1 MHYLKDYRPP
11 HYTLPETRLEF
22 TLDETKTVVRSELA
36 FNKVDTSK
44 PLVLNGRR
52 MVLKEI
58 KMDDQVL
65 AGDEYALT
73 PETLTLNPEKEHFTL
88 SITVE
93 INPSANTEL
102 MGLYV
107 SDGILCTQC
116 EPEGFRNITYY
127 PDHSDV
133 PSRFTVTIHADRQ
146 KYPVVLSNG
155 NKIQET
161 GDTVVFEDPYNKPC
175 YLFALVAGKLDAI
188 RDTFTTRSGK
198 KVALALYCEPGK
210 KDRLTF
216 AMQALKTAMAWDE
229 KTFGLEYDLDTFSIV
244 AVSHFN
250 AGAMENKSLNIFNDA
265 ALLAS
270 PDTATDAVYEYIEH
284 VVAHEYFHN
293 YSGDRVTL
301 RDWFNLSLKEGL
313 TVYRDQEFGYD
324 TRSRAVGRIDDV
336 QTLKM
341 FQFPEDDGPL
351 AHPVWPDKYKAI
363 DNFYTVT
370 IYEKGAELI
379 RMQEAILGREA
390 FLKACRLYFK
400 RYDGQAVTID
410 EFVKAMEDSSG
421 VDLSAFKRWYH
432 IPGRPRVRVETTWDP
447 QKNTLTV
454 SVSQS
459 HKNTDEPFMI
469 PLRFGLL
476 DKTGRD
482 VKTGTLIVT
491 QKEQT
496 FSFDGLSE
504 RPVLSINRGFSAPV
518 DLDVSLTDDERLF
531 LMTHDSDLFNRYE
544 TGHQYALDRLVQA
557 VRMKGDTPDETVIR
571 ALGSYLEGDK
581 KDLAFLARAIVLPGE
596 EEIFDRMEQADI
608 PEIYR
613 VRRLI
618 RQAFATRYRAELE
631 HLYHT
636 CQTPGDYSPDT
647 ESAARRAVKNVAL
660 GYLSLLPEGA
670 GLAKAQFDAAN
681 NLTDRLAALNVL
693 LVHDLPGADEAL
705 QAFYDRYRD
714 DDLVLTKWFALQ
726 ARKPDI
732 NVLKQVKALT
742 AHEKFD
748 YKNPNKVR
756 ALIGAFGGNLMGFHN
771 ADLSGYR
778 FMAEEVLKLD
788 RLNPHLS
795 AKLLTAFSK
804 YKKVNVSRQE
814 DVRRILTDVLDTP
827 GLSANAAETLERLI

>member
-1 MHYLKDYRPP
+1 MHYLEDYRAP
-11 HYTLPETRLEF
+11 HYTLPETRLDF
-22 TLDETKTVVRSELA
+22 TLDETATVVKSELV
-36 FNKVDTSK
+36 FKDVDTSK
-44 PLVLNGRR
+44 PLVLNGQH
-52 MVLKEI
+52 MTLKEI
-58 KMDDQVL
+58 KMDGRVL
-65 AGDEYALT
+65 TPDDYALT
-73 PETLTLNPEKEHFTL
+73 PETLTLNPEKAHFTL
-88 SITVE
+88 AVTVE
-93 INPSANTEL
+93 INPSANTGL

-133 PSRFTVTIHADRQ
+133 PSRFTVTIHADRN

-155 NKIQET
+155 NKIKET
-161 GDTVVFEDPYNKPC
+161 NDTVVFEDPYNKPC

-188 RDTFTTRSGK
+188 HDTFTTMSGK

-301 RDWFNLSLKEGL
+301 RDWFNLSLKEGF

-351 AHPVWPDKYKAI
+351 AHPVWPDRYKAI

-379 RMQEAILGREA
+379 RMQEAILGRDA
-390 FLKACRLYFK
+390 FLKACRLYFE
-400 RYDGQAVTID
+400 RHDGQAVTID

-432 IPGRPRVRVETTWDP
+432 IPGRPCVRIETKWTP
-447 QKNTLTV
+447 ETGTFTVLT
-454 SVSQS
+454 SQT
-459 HKNTDEPFMI
+459 HKNTNEPFMI
-469 PLRFGLL
+469 PLRFGLV
-476 DKTGRD
+476 DKAGRD
-482 VKTGTLIVT
+482 IQTGTLIVM
-491 QKEQT
+491 QKEQA

-504 RPVLSINRGFSAPV
+504 RPVLSVNRGFSAPI
-518 DLDVSLTDDERLF
+518 DLDITLTDEERLL

-544 TGHQYALDRLVQA
+544 TGHRYALERLAHA
-557 VRMKGDTPDETVIR
+557 VHTHAAAPDETVIR
-571 ALGSYLEGDK
+571 ALGSYLDDSDI
-581 KDLAFLARAIVLPGE
+581 DLAFLARAIVLPSE
-596 EEIFDRMEQADI
+596 EEIFDRLKTADI

-613 VRRLI
+613 VRRLT
-618 RQAFATRYRAELE
+618 RQAFAERYRVTLE
-631 HLYHT
+631 RLYQT
-636 CQTPGDYSPDT
+636 CQTPGEYTPDA

-660 GYLSLLPEGA
+660 GYLALLPGGA
-670 GLAKAQFDAAN
+670 ERAKAQFDAAN

-693 LVHDLPGADEAL
+693 VFNDLPGANDAL
-705 QAFYDRYRD
+705 AAFYERYRD
-714 DDLVLTKWFALQ
+714 DDLVLTKWFAIQ
-726 ARKPDI
+726 ARKPAQD
-732 NVLKQVKALT
+732 VLKRVTALT
-742 AHEKFD
+742 THEKFD

-771 ADLSGYR
+771 GDLSGYR
-778 FMAEEVLKLD
+778 FMADEALKID

-804 YKKVNVSRQE
+804 YKKTNPDRQD
-814 DVRRILTDVLDTP
+814 DVRRILTDLLETE
-827 GLSANAAETLERLI
+827 GLSTNAAETLERLI